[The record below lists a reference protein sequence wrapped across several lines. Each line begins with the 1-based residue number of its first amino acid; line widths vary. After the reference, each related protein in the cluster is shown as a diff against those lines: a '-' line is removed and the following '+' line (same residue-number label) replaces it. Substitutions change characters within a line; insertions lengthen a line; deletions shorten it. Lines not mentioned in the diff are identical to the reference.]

1 MGPTSLLNKRPLIN
15 NKEGATAAAWGPPS
29 SSSYNTNFDH
39 SLNFWKQQ
47 NDLDPTTS
55 SASIDPYV
63 EGTLANEKDD
73 VPLSTIALVGSS
85 LFSFTY
91 VVQRL
96 QVYLNTDCLN
106 AGRGSNICTAD
117 YFCPRSFLGLHNL
130 ASSHPS
136 LNLLLEGQ
144 DHQEEVCVESPWRHG
159 GDGAQGINEKGQRH
173 ADDVQDET
181 NCGPNDPRLHEGDVS
196 LKYKDVTSGFT
207 KMQLKAMIIKK
218 KITRDANIETDR
230 SGAMDKAAG
239 DDGGDDG
246 TDE

>member
-106 AGRGSNICTAD
+106 AGRGSNICTDEYYDFSKFFVDHDFLSFMMILTHSIPFVLLPWVSKQISDVGPTIKNDFEGFNPFLMQMAFACMGFGLSLEFGWHVAD
-117 YFCPRSFLGLHNL
+117 SWYYENNFHVLNFGFYFFL
-130 ASSHPS
+130 
-136 LNLLLEGQ
+136 
-144 DHQEEVCVESPWRHG
+144 
-159 GDGAQGINEKGQRH
+159 I
-173 ADDVQDET
+173 
-181 NCGPNDPRLHEGDVS
+181 
-196 LKYKDVTSGFT
+196 SGFALWADGF
-207 KMQLKAMIIKK
+207 K
-218 KITRDANIETDR
+218 NIPI
-230 SGAMDKAAG
+230 MDLVL
-239 DDGGDDG
+239 
-246 TDE
+246 